1 LKSLR
6 NLYLRFLE
14 QTRSSA
20 TSPATHCIDTRGI
33 TQTIKGALASA
44 GLDTQSGVARSV
56 TETIEQALASA
67 GLSAPASA
75 APGRGATIDG
85 VARDV
90 TTSTESPR
98 DGALIG
104 PAVSDEPVRP
114 GDFVMRSFTSDA
126 GTRTYKLYVP
136 ASYSPASG
144 ERVPLVVM
152 LHGCTQDP
160 DDFAAGTRMNTL
172 ADEHGFIVAYP
183 AQETQANVSKCWN
196 WFRAQDQ
203 ARDRGEPALIAGIT
217 REVAAGHRIDERRI
231 FVAGLSAGAAM
242 AVVLA
247 ATYPELYAAVGV
259 HSGLP
264 YAAAHDVPSAFAAM
278 KGGVHGRSMPSPEA
292 AADPRSGA
300 GPVIPT
306 IIFHGDH
313 DATVSASNADAIVQ
327 QARASRA
334 GESALQSTVSRD
346 TSPNGR
352 GYTRTVLADGAQQP
366 VIEHWVLHG
375 AGHAW
380 SGGSPGGSF
389 TDPTGPDASAEMIRF
404 FYSQPRG
411 GSA

>member
-1 LKSLR
+1 MNSLR

-14 QTRSSA
+14 QSRSS
-20 TSPATHCIDTRGI
+20 TVSPPTRRIDARDI
-33 TQTIKGALASA
+33 SQTIKGALASA
-44 GLDTQSGVARSV
+44 GLDTQSGLARSV
-56 TETIEQALASA
+56 TDTIEQALASA
-67 GLSAPASA
+67 GLNTPASA
-75 APGRGATIDG
+75 APAHGATIEG

-90 TTSTESPR
+90 TTSTESPG
-98 DGALIG
+98 DGARIG
-104 PAVSDEPVRP
+104 PAVSEEPVRP
-114 GDFVMRSFTSDA
+114 GDFVTRSFTNEA

-136 ASYSPASG
+136 ASYSPASD
-144 ERVPLVVM
+144 ERVPLIVM

-172 ADEHGFIVAYP
+172 ADERGFIVAYP
-183 AQETQANVSKCWN
+183 AQETHANGSKCWN
-196 WFRAQDQ
+196 WFRVEDQ

-217 REVAAGHRIDERRI
+217 REIAACYRIDERRI

-242 AVVLA
+242 AIVLGA
-247 ATYPELYAAVGV
+247 VYPELYAAVGV

-278 KGGVHGRSMPSPEA
+278 KGGVQRRSVLTAEA
-292 AADPRSGA
+292 GADPRSAA
-300 GPVIPT
+300 GPAIPT
-306 IIFHGDH
+306 IIFHGNH

-334 GESALQSTVSRD
+334 GDSALQSTVSRG
-346 TSPNGR
+346 TTPNGR
-352 GYTRTVLADGAQQP
+352 GYTRTVLADAAQQP

-380 SGGSPGGSF
+380 SGGSTRGSF
-389 TDPTGPDASAEMIRF
+389 TDPTGPDASREMIRF
-404 FYSQPRG
+404 FYSQHRG